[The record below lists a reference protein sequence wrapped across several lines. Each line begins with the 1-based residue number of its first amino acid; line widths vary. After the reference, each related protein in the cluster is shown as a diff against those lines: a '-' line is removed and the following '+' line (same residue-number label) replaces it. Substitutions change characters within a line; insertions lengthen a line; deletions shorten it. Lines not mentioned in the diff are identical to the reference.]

1 MQEVNALN
9 VQAKPDI
16 ETEQKSS
23 ALKILEQAKLLSI
36 NNATDYDGAAAF
48 TKQVKSLS
56 KRIEDYWA
64 PLKKSAHTSW
74 KSLVAREKELLT
86 PLEQAESEVKKKMA
100 TYQRKVQE
108 EERAARLLAEKLKRE
123 EAERL
128 LAEAEKA
135 ADEGREMESEILLSQ
150 AEIIENS
157 KPAVQIQRPTAT
169 GISTRTIYR
178 ARITDEAKVPVE
190 VAGVTIRPVDLS
202 AINKL
207 AQASKGKL
215 QIPGIEI
222 YTEDSVSV
230 RAR

>member
-9 VQAKPDI
+9 LQAEPTI
-16 ETEQKSS
+16 ENEQKSS

-36 NNATDYDGAAAF
+36 NNATDYDGAAAL
-48 TKQVKSLS
+48 TKQVKSLN
-56 KRIEDYWA
+56 KRIKDYWE
-64 PLKKSAHTSW
+64 PLKKSARASW
-74 KSLVAREKELLT
+74 QSLVDREKELLT
-86 PLEQAESEVKKKMA
+86 PLEQAETEFKKKMA
-100 TYQRKVQE
+100 AYQRKVQE
-108 EERAARLLAEKLKRE
+108 EERAARLLAERLKRE

-169 GISTRTIYR
+169 GISTRTIYK
-178 ARITDEAKVPVE
+178 ARVINEKQVPVE
-190 VAGVTIRPVDLS
+190 VAGVVIRPVDIS

-230 RAR
+230 RA

>member
-1 MQEVNALN
+1 MQEVNALPL
-9 VQAKPDI
+9 KTEPTI
-16 ETEQKSS
+16 ENEQKSS

-56 KRIEDYWA
+56 KRIEDYWS

-74 KSLVAREKELLT
+74 KSLVAREKELLS

-100 TYQRKVQE
+100 AYQRKVQE

-128 LAEAEKA
+128 LVEAEKA
-135 ADEGREMESEILLSQ
+135 ADEGREMESEILFAQ
-150 AEIIENS
+150 AEIIETS
-157 KPAVQIQRPTAT
+157 TPAVQIQAPTAK
-169 GISTRTIYR
+169 GISTRTMYK
-178 ARITDEAKVPVE
+178 ARIINDKLVPVE

-207 AQASKGKL
+207 AQASKGKI

-230 RAR
+230 RA